1 MEHESFRHALEAVAR
16 DLEYTQERMRARWAK
31 HANRRSTLLVTT
43 LAILIGGTY
52 YQLLRPPEQFP
63 YGALVSVSEGTT
75 LTETALSL
83 EEQGVVRSALA
94 LRVVVTMLGG
104 ERSVH
109 AGDYLFKVPMNTLSI
124 ARALVV
130 GAYGL
135 EPIKIRV
142 PEGTSVSRMARIF
155 DAQLERFDK
164 ERFIQKGQPLEG
176 YLFPD
181 TYFFLPNAT
190 EDTVIKILRSSF
202 DIKILELANEIAAS
216 GHTQEEIVIMA
227 SILEREASNT
237 TDRRMIS
244 DVLWSRLEK
253 GMRLQVDATF
263 VYTLGKGS
271 FDITRTELRDS
282 DDPYNTYVHYGL
294 PPGAIGNPSLD
305 SLRAAATPIRN
316 PYFFYLA
323 DHSGVT
329 HYAKTYTEHLRNKAK
344 YLGS

>member
-1 MEHESFRHALEAVAR
+1 MEKESFRHLLEAAAH
-16 DLEYTQERMRARWAK
+16 DIEYTQERMRARWTK
-31 HANRRSTLLVTT
+31 HANRRSTLIIVLFG
-43 LAILIGGTY
+43 LLIGGAY
-52 YQLLRPPEQFP
+52 YGMLRPPEQFP
-63 YGALVSVSEGTT
+63 YGALVSVSEGAT
-75 LTETALSL
+75 LTETATSL
-83 EEQGVVRSALA
+83 EEQGIVRSAMA
-94 LRVVVTMLGG
+94 LRIVVTILGG

-109 AGDYLFKVPMNTLSI
+109 AGDYLFKVPTNALSV

-135 EPIKIRV
+135 EPIRIRV
-142 PEGTSVSRMARIF
+142 PEGMSVSRMARIF

-164 ERFIQKGQPLEG
+164 DRFIQEAQPQEG

-190 EDTVIKILRSSF
+190 EDTVIKTMRSNF
-202 DIKILELANEIAAS
+202 DIHIEELAGAIVAS

-244 DVLWSRLEK
+244 DVLWSRIEK

-271 FDITRTELRDS
+271 FDITRAELRDKN
-282 DDPYNTYVHYGL
+282 DPYNTYVHYGL
-294 PPGAIGNPSLD
+294 PPSAIGNPSLD
-305 SLRAAATPIRN
+305 SLRAAATPISN
-316 PYFFYLA
+316 PYLFYLA
-323 DHSGVT
+323 DHSGIT